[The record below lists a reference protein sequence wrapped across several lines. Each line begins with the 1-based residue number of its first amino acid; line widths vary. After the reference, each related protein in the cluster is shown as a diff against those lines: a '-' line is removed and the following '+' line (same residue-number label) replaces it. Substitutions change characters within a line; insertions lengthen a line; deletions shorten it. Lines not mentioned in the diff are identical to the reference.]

1 MFLKRDNGGV
11 FNPPEVDAFLAQFA
25 VNPLNSPTR
34 YPRYHGAIE
43 HGIGEL
49 KHDLH
54 GCLPRPTPS
63 GPSAIEFSR
72 GLAPARSVGY
82 APWIT
87 PVTATCAALI
97 TERDWV
103 HARKNT
109 DIGRRRWSAAQLAEL
124 VKGFVTRRNVPIF
137 NLEIHQEGALSPV

>member
-1 MFLKRDNGGV
+1 M
-11 FNPPEVDAFLAQFA
+11 
-25 VNPLNSPTR
+25 S
-34 YPRYHGAIE
+34 PRYHGAIE

-49 KHDLH
+49 KHDLQ

-87 PVTATCAALI
+87 PVTANCAALI

-109 DIGRRRWSAAQLAEL
+109 DIGRPRWSAAELAEL

-137 NLEIHQEGALSPV
+137 NLEIHQEGVLSPF